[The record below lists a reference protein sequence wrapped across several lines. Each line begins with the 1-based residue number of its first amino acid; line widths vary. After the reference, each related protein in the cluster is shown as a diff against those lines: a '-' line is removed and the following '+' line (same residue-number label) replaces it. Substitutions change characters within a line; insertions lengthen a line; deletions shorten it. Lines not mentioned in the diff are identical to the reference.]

1 MWDLESIFNAKAID
15 TEDVDKTIFRLDPMN
30 EVQVEVGAVLKSIVR
45 SKRQLEDHNDWF
57 LQVSKKS
64 IYIPYNFLRQLRSSC
79 SFILCTVSI
88 EYFLG
93 CCWKYLESGSFI
105 FTVHEKAFSCIS
117 MPCRYEIDMKIVINS
132 MILFLLN

>member
-57 LQVSKKS
+57 LQVSYKS
-64 IYIPYNFLRQLRSSC
+64 IYILH
-79 SFILCTVSI
+79 
-88 EYFLG
+88 YFYLG
-93 CCWKYLESGSFI
+93 HIHS
-105 FTVHEKAFSCIS
+105 
-117 MPCRYEIDMKIVINS
+117 R
-132 MILFLLN
+132 